1 MNGLIK
7 NTAYISMTELSLVV
21 VAFARNKF
29 LAVKIGPEG
38 FGIYGLLQSFFT
50 IISIFSGVWLSQGVT
65 KYISEY
71 NQKNNTL
78 AVKKIATFAILIT
91 TVLSLSI
98 ATIFLIARRTITDL
112 FLSEDILSIY
122 FIFFTISFLG
132 NSLRPTFIAIF
143 QGLKKIKSVIIFRF
157 VLSITDIF
165 FVIVLVSFFDLI
177 GFFASIFLNSIV
189 IIFLCFRLY
198 KKKFKKFSL
207 PSINENITKKLLLFG
222 ASGII
227 LGIFYHGGEY
237 ILRLI
242 VLKNINIEAV
252 GLFTAAMAIV
262 SNMGIINRGIM
273 FNFFPEISEVL
284 SKDNRNQKI
293 NSYLRFVLLINIPI
307 TAIIILFG
315 KQIILLLLSSEFLPL
330 SDIFYWFALVHFF
343 STIATLFYYNLM
355 GMALIKNFT
364 YFGVLGTFFFIIIP
378 VLLIH
383 KFGLVSIAFGYLV
396 SYAITIPCYY
406 GFLYKKTKF
415 RFSKNIYSLF
425 FIATITICIAIYFK
439 DSNLLIQTLC
449 SLIVL
454 LLTGLLIKKKEYN
467 LLFSTIGN
475 KFKELK

>member
-1 MNGLIK
+1 MRDFIK
-7 NTAYISMTELSLVV
+7 NTAYISMTEISLVI
-21 VAFARNKF
+21 VAFVRNKF

-38 FGIYGLLQSFFT
+38 FGIYGLLQSFFV
-50 IISIFSGVWLSQGVT
+50 IISIFSGVWISQGVT

-71 NQKNNTL
+71 NQKGDTL
-78 AVKKIATFAILIT
+78 AIQKIATFAILT
-91 TVLSLSI
+91 TVALSLLI
-98 ATIFLIARRTITDL
+98 ATMFLIGRKTIIDL

-122 FIFFTISFLG
+122 FVFFTISFLG
-132 NSLRPTFIAIF
+132 NSLRPIFIAIF

-157 VLSITDIF
+157 VISITDIL
-165 FVIVLVSFFDLI
+165 FVIILVSFFDLL
-177 GFFASIFLNSIV
+177 GFFVSIFINSI
-189 IIFLCFRLY
+189 IIIILFFKLY
-198 KKKFKKFSL
+198 KQDIKKLSL
-207 PSINENITKKLLLFG
+207 PSINENLIKKLLLFG

-227 LGIFYHGGEY
+227 LGVFYHGGEY

-242 VLKNINIEAV
+242 VLKNINLEAV

-284 SKDNRNQKI
+284 SKDNRNHKI
-293 NSYLRFVLLINIPI
+293 NTYLRFSLLINIPI

-315 KQIILLLLSSEFLPL
+315 KQIILLLLSPEFLPL
-330 SDIFYWFALVHFF
+330 SDIFHWFALVHFF
-343 STIATLFYYNLM
+343 STIAILFYYNLM

-378 VLLIH
+378 ILLIH

-406 GFLYKKTKF
+406 WFLYKKTKF

-425 FIATITICIAIYFK
+425 FVAALAICIAINYK
-439 DSNLLIQTLC
+439 DSNLLVQTLC
-449 SLIVL
+449 GLITL
-454 LLTGLLIKKKEYN
+454 LLVGLLIKKEEYN
-467 LLFSTIGN
+467 LLFSIIGN
-475 KFKELK
+475 KLKKNN